1 MRPGM
6 AATASESAMA
16 LVFTDIQMPGS
27 MDGLRLARAV
37 RDRWPPVELIVTS
50 GRCQITANDLPERR
64 RFIAKPYDVHAL
76 SQVFQEM
83 AGAGT
88 AK

>member
-1 MRPGM
+1 MGSGWRTPF
-6 AATASESAMA
+6 ATA
-16 LVFTDIQMPGS
+16 G
-27 MDGLRLARAV
+27 
-37 RDRWPPVELIVTS
+37 PPVELIVTS
-50 GRCQITANDLPERR
+50 GRCQIAANDLPDRG